1 MSRGVVGL
9 ARLVHPFPSALDA
22 VVTLG
27 LALLARAPADRAA
40 LLAMAM
46 LSIQFSIG
54 ALNDLLDSPADAI
67 ARRAKPLV
75 EGKIRVRAAGAV
87 VAVTGATGL
96 VLALLAGPFAALVAV
111 PGYAIGIAYDLRL
124 KASPWSWLPFAAG
137 IPLLPI
143 FAWVGAT
150 GNLPGPI
157 LGLAALGVLG
167 GTALAVA
174 NALADAERDVASGT
188 ATIATTLGR
197 SRSIRLGALLSLALG
212 GAALTSVVALAG
224 AVAGTWL
231 AGAGA
236 ATLAAGVLLGL
247 RGDLQAGWEVQAI
260 GIGILAIG
268 WIAAATTVG
277 LV

>member
-1 MSRGVVGL
+1 VVGL
-9 ARLVHPFPSALDA
+9 TRLAHPFPSGLDA

-27 LALLARAPADRAA
+27 VALLARAPADRAA

-54 ALNDLLDSPADAI
+54 ALNDVLDAPADAI

-75 EGKIRVRAAGAV
+75 EGEIPVRAAGVV

-96 VLALLAGPFAALVAV
+96 ALALLAGPFAALVAV
-111 PGYAIGIAYDLRL
+111 AGYAIGIAYDLRL
-124 KASPWSWLPFAAG
+124 KASRWSWLPFAAG

-150 GNLPGPI
+150 GHLPGPI

-188 ATIATTLGR
+188 ATIATALGR
-197 SRSIRLGALLSLALG
+197 SRSIRLGALLSPAVG
-212 GAALTSVVALAG
+212 GAAMTSVVALAG

-236 ATLAAGVLLGL
+236 ATLAVGVLLGL

-260 GIGILAIG
+260 GIGILPIG
-268 WIAAATTVG
+268 WVAAATTVG

>member
-1 MSRGVVGL
+1 VSRGVLGP

-46 LSIQFSIG
+46 LGIQFSIG
-54 ALNDLLDSPADAI
+54 ALNDLVDKPADRI
-67 ARRAKPLV
+67 AGRAKPLV
-75 EGKIRVRAAGAV
+75 EGRISVRAARAV
-87 VAVTGATGL
+87 VAVTGTTGL
-96 VLALLAGPFAALVAV
+96 ILAALAGPFAALVALA
-111 PGYAIGIAYDLRL
+111 GYAIGLVYDLRL

-137 IPLLPI
+137 IPLLPV

-150 GNLPGPI
+150 GRLPGPI
-157 LGLAALGVLG
+157 LWLAAVGVLG
-167 GTALAVA
+167 GAALAVA
-174 NALADAERDVASGT
+174 NALADADRDATSGT
-188 ATIATTLGR
+188 ATIATVLGR
-197 SRSIRLGALLSLALG
+197 SRSVRLGVLLSLAAG
-212 GAALTSVVALAG
+212 GVAMTSVVTLAG
-224 AVAGTWL
+224 VVAGTWL

-236 ATLAAGVLLGL
+236 VLLAVGVVLGL
-247 RGDLQAGWEVQAI
+247 RGDLQAAWEVQAI

-268 WIAAATTVG
+268 WVAAITTVG

>member
-1 MSRGVVGL
+1 MVGL

-40 LLAMAM
+40 VLAVAM
-46 LSIQFSIG
+46 LGIQFSIE
-54 ALNDLLDSPADAI
+54 ALNDLLDSPTDKI

-75 EGKIRVRAAGAV
+75 EGKILVRAAGAV

-96 VLALLAGPFAALVAV
+96 VLALLAGPFAALVAAA
-111 PGYAIGIAYDLRL
+111 GYAIGIAYDLRL

-150 GNLPGPI
+150 GSLPGPI
-157 LGLAALGVLG
+157 LWLAALGVLG

-174 NALADAERDVASGT
+174 NALADAERNVASGT

-197 SRSIRLGALLSLALG
+197 SSSIRLGALLSLTVG
-212 GAALTSVVALAG
+212 GAAMTSVVALAG

-236 ATLAAGVLLGL
+236 ATLAGGVLLGL
-247 RGDLQAGWEVQAI
+247 RGDLKAGWEVQAI
-260 GIGILAIG
+260 GIGILATG
-268 WIAAATTVG
+268 WVAAATTVG